1 MYRAS
6 HHWHMEPETILRLEG
21 CSLDVIPDLTL
32 LRVENLS
39 LNHNLFRFIQTQNL
53 PRQLKYL
60 SMISNQLTSANI
72 FHTDIYPSLESLV
85 LDDNYIHGIYDLP
98 NNTPNLKYL
107 SLNVNSIHRLDTL
120 SEFQHLEY
128 LNISRNQITFLDA
141 IPASLKSL
149 NASHCKIRMLQSRL
163 GPHVE
168 KINLACN
175 SLKFAGLPFHW
186 GMSLRE
192 LNLSFNK
199 IHKFP
204 KKLPDTL
211 EVLYIQGNLFVDLPD
226 TLPTSLRILVASDN
240 KIMAIPPYTRDN
252 RLELLV
258 LRENK
263 LTDLSKAKELSKVF
277 VGEHNWNKSVH
288 HTVADRLK
296 KLWRRYCL
304 QLRLRSI
311 VRTQRIRTDLLETS
325 MSPSRLGKFEPIPK
339 GWYDS

>member
-1 MYRAS
+1 
-6 HHWHMEPETILRLEG
+6 MEPETILRLEG

-60 SMISNQLTSANI
+60 SMRSNQLTSANI
-72 FHTDIYPSLESLV
+72 FHTDIYPTVESLV

-98 NNTPNLKYL
+98 NNAPNLKYL

-141 IPASLKSL
+141 IPASLKIL

-258 LRENK
+258 LSENK
-263 LTDLSKAKELSKVF
+263 LTDLSKAKELSRVF
-277 VGEHNWNKSVH
+277 VGEHNWNKSFH
-288 HTVADRLK
+288 HTLADRLK

-311 VRTQRIRTDLLETS
+311 VRTQRIRTDLLETA

-339 GWYDS
+339 GWSDS

>member
-1 MYRAS
+1 
-6 HHWHMEPETILRLEG
+6 
-21 CSLDVIPDLTL
+21 
-32 LRVENLS
+32 
-39 LNHNLFRFIQTQNL
+39 
-53 PRQLKYL
+53 
-60 SMISNQLTSANI
+60 MISNQLTSANI

-258 LRENK
+258 LSENK